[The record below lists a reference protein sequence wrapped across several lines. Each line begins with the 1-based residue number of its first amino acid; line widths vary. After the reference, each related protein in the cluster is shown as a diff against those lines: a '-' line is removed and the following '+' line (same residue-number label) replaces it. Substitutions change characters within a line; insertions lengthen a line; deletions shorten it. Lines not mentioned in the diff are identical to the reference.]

1 MTDVKPLTAKQK
13 YSKEYYQKNKDIIKK
28 NQQKYMLKK
37 NSVKSVNLVCVI
49 TQDQI
54 NDVIISN
61 RNHLEFIEQQRK
73 CRIENTLMTNE
84 DKN

>member
-1 MTDVKPLTAKQK
+1 MTDNKQLTSKQT
-13 YSKEYYQKNKDIIKK
+13 YSKDYYQKNKDRIKK
-28 NQQKYMLKK
+28 NHQKYLLKK
-37 NSVKSVNLVCVI
+37 NSVKSVCVI

-61 RNHLEFIEQQRK
+61 QNHIEFIEQQRK